1 MASIASGR
9 TGIINGSSNSDFTIA
24 RTTPLS
30 SIANPSTSQTQAI
43 KYVVTTRGSIS
54 HTINRTFIHFD
65 TSTIDYAVENVSL
78 NIVGGANVGN
88 DLRVVKSTAFGGDGS
103 VNIVNGDFT
112 SFDTNTPYDDVSY
125 TWLTGVNNITLNSTA
140 ATDIQNNN
148 AFIICLMQAKNDFTN
163 TGEVSDL
170 NEAFGIAFNLDITL
184 TFDAAPIIPNNS
196 LTISSGKLT
205 LSSGKFII

>member
-1 MASIASGR
+1 MASITSGR
-9 TGIINGSSNSDFTIA
+9 TGIINGNPNSDFTIA

-125 TWLTGVNNITLNSTA
+125 TWLTGVNNITLNSTS

-148 AFIICLMQAKNDFTN
+148 AFIVCLMQAKNDFTN

>member
-1 MASIASGR
+1 MVDR
-9 TGIINGSSNSDFTIA
+9 LLVDREWT
-24 RTTPLS
+24 
-30 SIANPSTSQTQAI
+30 
-43 KYVVTTRGSIS
+43 VVQ
-54 HTINRTFIHFD
+54 F
-65 TSTIDYAVENVSL
+65 NVSL

-125 TWLTGVNNITLNSTA
+125 TWLTGVNNITLNSTS

-148 AFIICLMQAKNDFTN
+148 AFIVCLMQAKNDFTN

-205 LSSGKFII
+205 LSSGKFLIVIFLPEAAIANLASINGVLKANIDSINGIS